1 MTNPQA
7 IVSTAGMRAAEQ
19 AYFARGHDSFVL
31 MQAAGAAVAAS
42 IIRDHPGRDR
52 AVLVLCGPGNNGGD
66 GFIVADLLRA
76 AGYAVTVAACRPV
89 DAYQGDAAKAARLW
103 AATGAVLPLDR
114 AALSSAALAPAI
126 IVDALFGIGLDR
138 PLTGEIAAA
147 IDWANGTGAAIV
159 AVDIASGVNAD
170 DGSVLGTAIQ
180 AGHTITFGWPKPGH
194 LLLPGKARCG
204 RLEVAPIGLE
214 RDLLPADHTL
224 CQNDPGLWL
233 EALPEPGLLD
243 HKYSRGHALVI
254 GSSDMPGAG
263 RLASLA
269 ARRIGAGMLSV
280 AAPAAILPLFMADQ
294 PGIIARPAG
303 RAEDLVE
310 ILMDR
315 RISGVL
321 VGSGLVPHAA
331 SREAVL
337 TALAAGRPAVVDGGG
352 LTAFAD
358 RPEDLFTSGRGDVV
372 LTPHEGEFARL
383 FPELAAGTGSN
394 LDRVRKAARRAR
406 AVVVLKGADTVVGA
420 PDGRIAI
427 NPEASPYL
435 ATAGLGDV
443 LAGLI
448 LGLLV
453 QGMPAYLAAAAAI
466 WLHAQAGLNLGAG
479 LIAEDLA
486 GEIPALLRR
495 LGR

>member
-1 MTNPQA
+1 MTAPQP
-7 IVSTAGMRAAEQ
+7 IVSTAEMRAAEQ
-19 AYFARGHDSFVL
+19 SFFARGHDSFAL
-31 MQAAGAAVAAS
+31 MQAAGAAVAAA
-42 IIRDHPGRDR
+42 IEAAHPDHRQ
-52 AVLVLCGPGNNGGD
+52 AILVLCGPGNNGGD
-66 GFIVADLLRA
+66 GFIVADLLRG
-76 AGYAVTVAACRPV
+76 AGNAVTVAASRAP
-89 DAYQGDAAKAARLW
+89 DAYQGDAARAAEMW
-103 AATGAVLPLDR
+103 AGAGRVLPLER
-114 AALSSAALAPAI
+114 AACAPLAPSI
-126 IVDALFGIGLDR
+126 IIDALFGIGLDR
-138 PLTGEIAAA
+138 PLTGEIAGV
-147 IDWANGTGAAIV
+147 IDWANASSATIW
-159 AVDIASGVNAD
+159 AVDIASGVSAD
-170 DGSVLGTAIQ
+170 DGRVLGTAIR
-180 AGHTITFGWPKPGH
+180 AAHTVTFGWPKPGH
-194 LLLPGKARCG
+194 LLLPGRACAG
-204 RLEVAPIGLE
+204 TLTVAEIGL
-214 RDLLPADHTL
+214 DDGLLPSPPFRHMNSPD
-224 CQNDPGLWL
+224 LWL
-233 EALPEPGLLD
+233 PALPEPGALD

-280 AAPAAILPLFMADQ
+280 AAPSAVLPLFMADQ
-294 PGIIARPAG
+294 PGIIARPAS

-337 TALAAGRPAVVDGGG
+337 TALAAGRPTVVDGGG

-383 FPELAAGTGSN
+383 FPDLGPATGN
-394 LDRVRKAARRAR
+394 KLDRVREAARRAR

-427 NPEASPYL
+427 NPDATPYL
-435 ATAGLGDV
+435 ATAGSGDV

-448 LGLLV
+448 LGLLA
-453 QGMPAYLAAAAAI
+453 QGMPAYQAAAAGV
-466 WLHAQAGLNLGAG
+466 WFHARAGLNLGAG

-486 GEIPALLRR
+486 GQIPHLLRG